1 MGTVLALSGGLYGIN
16 HFHGKWF
23 RVSAERKGM
32 DEATLTCI
40 CTRLCHDDQLGTY
53 NRGRILYQRPY
64 KSWKIEGG
72 LFQLRFRTQNERGGT
87 AVCLRKMEGDYI
99 LLSKLAVLLRYYEW
113 PFRGKI
119 EFNIQNKVSSENS
132 SYTGK
137 SLQKGKRIKSEHIL
151 YISLIITGFVCKPP

>member
-1 MGTVLALSGGLYGIN
+1 MGTVLALSGGLYVIN

-23 RVSAERKGM
+23 HVSPERKGM
-32 DEATLTCI
+32 DEAKFLTCI
-40 CTRLCHDDQLGTY
+40 CTRHCHDNQLGTY
-53 NRGRILYQRPY
+53 NRGRILYQRPH

-72 LFQLRFRTQNERGGT
+72 WFQLRFRTQNERGGT
-87 AVCLRKMEGDYI
+87 AVCLRKMESDYI

-132 SYTGK
+132 SYPGE
-137 SLQKGKRIKSEHIL
+137 QVIAKGQNN
-151 YISLIITGFVCKPP
+151 